1 MSMRKER
8 PDNQHPHTML
18 GLIAGSGMLPVLA
31 ARKAQSLNLPLA
43 VFTVSSHADH
53 ELRKLAQVYVAGGA
67 GEVNRALRF
76 LDENKCRDVL
86 FMGKVEKG
94 RLFKDLKLDWGA
106 IKILSRMTDRSDS
119 AIMDA
124 LIKLLEEHGHC
135 VLSQADFLPELLAPE
150 GQINRVKPN
159 ASHKSDL
166 AFGFDLARQL
176 SQAGVGQTIVLKRGI
191 VLAVEAI
198 EGTDEAI
205 RRGCQLGG
213 SGAVVVK
220 VAQPGHDPRY
230 DLPTVGDSTL
240 TTLIEGKAAAL
251 GLEAGRVLM
260 VGMEDMIAKANA
272 SKLAIVGLTEIAT

>member
-1 MSMRKER
+1 M
-8 PDNQHPHTML
+8 ML

-31 ARKAQSLNLPLA
+31 ARKALSLNLPLA

-53 ELRKLAQVYVAGGA
+53 ELKKLAQVYIAGGA

-76 LDENKCRDVL
+76 LDENHCHDVL

-124 LIKLLEEHGHC
+124 LIMLLEEHGHR
-135 VLSQADFLPELLAPE
+135 VLSQADFLPELLAPV

-159 ASHKSDL
+159 ALCKRDL
-166 AFGFDLARQL
+166 AFGFNLARQI
-176 SQAGVGQTIVLKRGI
+176 SQMGVGQAVVLKRGI

-213 SGAVVVK
+213 AGAVVVK
-220 VAQPGHDPRY
+220 VARQGHDPRY

-240 TTLIEGKAAAL
+240 TTLIEGKAAVL

-260 VGMEDMIAKANA
+260 VGMDDMIAKANA
-272 SKLAIVGLTEIAT
+272 SKLAIVGLTEMAT

>member
-1 MSMRKER
+1 M
-8 PDNQHPHTML
+8 
-18 GLIAGSGMLPVLA
+18 IAGSGMLPVLA
-31 ARKAQSLNLPLA
+31 ARKAISVNLPLA

-53 ELRKLAQVYVAGGA
+53 ELKKLAQVYVAGGA

-76 LDENKCRDVL
+76 LDENNCHDVL

-124 LIKLLEEHGHC
+124 LIRLLEEHGHK
-135 VLSQADFLPELLAPE
+135 VLSQADFLPELLAPV
-150 GQINRVKPN
+150 GQISRVKPN
-159 ASHKSDL
+159 ASQRRDL
-166 AFGFDLARQL
+166 AFGFNLAQQI
-176 SQAGVGQTIVLKRGI
+176 SQTGVGQTVVIKRGI

-213 SGAVVVK
+213 NGAVVVK

-240 TTLIEGKAAAL
+240 NTLIEGEAAVL

-260 VGMEDMIAKANA
+260 VGMNDMITKANA
-272 SKLAIVGLTEIAT
+272 SKLAIVGLTEIET